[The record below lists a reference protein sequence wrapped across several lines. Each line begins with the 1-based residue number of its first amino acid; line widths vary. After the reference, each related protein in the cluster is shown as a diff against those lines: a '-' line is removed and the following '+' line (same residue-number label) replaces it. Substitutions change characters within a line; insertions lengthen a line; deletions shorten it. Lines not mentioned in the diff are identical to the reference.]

1 MTASERPQRTT
12 EPRTIPEGRKRAR
25 ARVQAVQQAAVT
37 LPEEGYLAR
46 TAQGVVHIQKVEAGK
61 DGEIEWVDVTL
72 AGETVADDP
81 HFRIYNPPC
90 LVRDPLGDI
99 EIHGEH
105 YRRDP
110 LAALAEVVAQYG
122 GAQAQRKGN
131 R

>member
-1 MTASERPQRTT
+1 VR
-12 EPRTIPEGRKRAR
+12 
-25 ARVQAVQQAAVT
+25 AVQQAAEA

-46 TAQGVVHIQKVEAGK
+46 TAQGVVHMQSLEFGK
-61 DGEIEWVDVTL
+61 DGEVEWVDVSL
-72 AGETVADDP
+72 AGETQAGDP
-81 HFRIYNPPC
+81 HFRIYNPPA

-99 EIHGEH
+99 EVNGQMF
-105 YRRDP
+105 RRDP